1 MVQLVKIKTYW
12 QAVQEPERDWEV
24 PSGETLTVQE
34 GYESLEDM
42 IPRIV
47 RGEIRPVV
55 PEFEFK
61 GEVEDSI
68 FDYPVYD
75 QFDDLTDLDDA
86 KEVISSLRNSDVAAK
101 GGRKERIAEDA
112 SIARE
117 KLTDAALHQKPEE
130 ASEER

>member
-1 MVQLVKIKTYW
+1 MVKIKTYW
-12 QAVQEPERDWEV
+12 QAVQETERDHEV
-24 PSGETLTVQE
+24 PTGESLTIQD

-47 RGEIRPVV
+47 RGEIRPAV

-61 GEVEDSI
+61 GEVEDSV

-86 KEVISSLRNSDVAAK
+86 KKVISSLGNSDVAAG
-101 GGRKERIAEDA
+101 GGRKERIVEDA
-112 SIARE
+112 SLARE

>member
-1 MVQLVKIKTYW
+1 MVKIKTYW
-12 QAVQEPERDWEV
+12 QAVQETKRDHEV
-24 PSGETLTVQE
+24 PVGESLTVQD

-47 RGEIRPVV
+47 RGEIRPAV

-61 GEVEDSI
+61 GEVEDSV
-68 FDYPVYD
+68 FDQPVYD
-75 QFDDLTDLDDA
+75 QFDDLTDIDEA
-86 KEVISSLRNSDVAAK
+86 KKVISSLRNSDVAAK
-101 GGRKERIAEDA
+101 GGRKERIVKDA
-112 SIARE
+112 SVARE